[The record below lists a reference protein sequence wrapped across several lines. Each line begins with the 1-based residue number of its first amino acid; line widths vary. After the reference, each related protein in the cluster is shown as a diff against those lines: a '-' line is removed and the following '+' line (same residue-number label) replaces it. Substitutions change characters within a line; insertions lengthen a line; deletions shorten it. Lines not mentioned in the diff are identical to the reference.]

1 VAKAS
6 REGMIRG
13 RAPWETLF
21 AADPLHPGWEDVL
34 YERQALSGHYDPVE
48 DERVARM
55 HGPSY
60 AEWTRHGRLRA
71 EGLLSLV
78 SGEPLSSETRRA
90 FALDGAPY
98 ASVRAFYDSL
108 KVDDLVTRAR
118 IAACAYDGPKG
129 LIARPSR
136 ATFRCGAHLVAVG
149 SVEHCVLVA
158 RATEAKVQAHEDV
171 RRALLATKRARLY
184 MGAVTALG
192 RAMPFALM
200 VVRERL
206 R

>member
-1 VAKAS
+1 
-6 REGMIRG
+6 MIRG

-21 AADPLHPGWEDVL
+21 AADPLHPGWEEVL
-34 YERQALSGHYDPVE
+34 YERQALSGRYDPVE
-48 DERVARM
+48 DERLTRT

-60 AEWTRHGRLRA
+60 AHWIRHGRLRA
-71 EGLLSLV
+71 EGRLCLV

-90 FALDGAPY
+90 FELDGAPY

-108 KVDDLVTRAR
+108 KVDDVVTRAR

-136 ATFRCGAHLVAVG
+136 AIFRYGGLVVDVG
-149 SVEHCVLVA
+149 SLEHCVLVA
-158 RATEAKVQAHEDV
+158 RATEAKVHAHDDV

-184 MGAVTALG
+184 MGAITALG

-200 VVRERL
+200 VLRERL